1 MDIAYERKGDKS
13 YMVMKG
19 DSGKTGYEW
28 QMLKSNE
35 IKELLPFFTMERNG
49 ETMYYYDISGKES
62 LKEYVKR
69 EGLTPEVLK
78 KIVFYLGNAVEKLE
92 NYLISVDHL
101 IISED
106 TVFLERHKSEFK
118 MLLCYQPGNNT
129 VFTEQINSLFGYIIG
144 EAPHS
149 EKEFTALCYRMYEE
163 TVKDNFSFKT
173 IREMAANLC
182 EEAIPEGPAEEM
194 LPPFTEEPKEEIYV
208 EKVDPHRPQS
218 EYEEEDEFESLIDKI
233 IKKFKNRKDQKKEKP
248 GKEKLKKEKHKKKKK
263 EPEDDLIYEPEEI
276 RPEETVL
283 LSHSPASPG
292 GRLVY
297 EGTGNEQDFEIE
309 KNETAIGSLPTGNDV
324 VLKSPGV
331 SRHHARIIKEGSA
344 YYIVDLNST
353 NGTFINGKPL
363 SYKEKVP
370 LKIRDLI
377 SFGDAAFRLL

>member
-78 KIVFYLGNAVEKLE
+78 KIIFYLGNAVEKLE

-248 GKEKLKKEKHKKKKK
+248 GKEKPKKEKHKKKKK

>member
-19 DSGKTGYEW
+19 NSGKMGYEW

-35 IKELLPFFTMERNG
+35 IKELLLFFTMERNG

-92 NYLISVDHL
+92 NYLISADHL

-194 LPPFTEEPKEEIYV
+194 LPLFTEEPKEEIYV

-218 EYEEEDEFESLIDKI
+218 EYDEEDEFESLIDKI

-292 GRLVY
+292 VRLVY